1 VSLLPREYTDELHD
15 VDAAEL
21 HEHQGGELFDVEL
34 YERGVSPSRAS
45 TSRSGSGSVSGP

>member
-1 VSLLPREYTDELHD
+1 MSLLPREYTYELHD

-34 YERGVSPSRAS
+34 YERAGLALPRLDVPQRV
-45 TSRSGSGSVSGP
+45 G